1 MFPWSTGWG
10 FYLIEFD
17 RIPVPLRLPILH
29 REVLHRLSIQQR
41 VEAFRSLVVLLQ
53 VHLSSARS
61 KSLKTA
67 TLTNIPE
74 FCSPLRYH
82 DCSTE
87 VKDHREEYD
96 ETKPEKQTIGSSDA
110 NIISPVVE
118 LHTKVNDG
126 DANVDKGWHNGEDEI
141 LQQVVD
147 GGGAPVHHP
156 QHLPR
161 LARHVP
167 LEAQLVDVMEQTHL
181 DL

>member
-1 MFPWSTGWG
+1 M
-10 FYLIEFD
+10 
-17 RIPVPLRLPILH
+17 
-29 REVLHRLSIQQR
+29 
-41 VEAFRSLVVLLQ
+41 
-53 VHLSSARS
+53 
-61 KSLKTA
+61 
-67 TLTNIPE
+67 TNIPE

-87 VKDHREEYD
+87 VEDHREEYD
-96 ETKPEKQTIGSSDA
+96 ETKPVKQTIGSSDA

-126 DANVDKGWHNGEDEI
+126 YANVDKGWHNGEDKI
-141 LQQVVD
+141 LKEVVD
-147 GGGAPVHHP
+147 GGGASVHNP

-167 LEAQLVDVMEQTHL
+167 LEAQLVDVMEQAHL